1 MARLSHGLLGAL
13 NLVTL
18 LLSLPV
24 LCAGVYFLMRA
35 ATECERALQIPVI
48 AFGCALLLL
57 SLVGLAGACGRRGAA
72 TPFLWVYV
80 AFMFLLVVAVFAF
93 TLFAFVVTNWGAGSA
108 VSGRG
113 YKEYRLGDY
122 SGWLQARIAEPETW
136 RRVESCLSQA
146 RVCSGGLRGAVGQDA
161 MKFYRQHLSPIQVQC
176 DQLINRLACRPET
189 TANTTTREFSYV
201 LACNGAVWLL
211 QAAGVVQVP
220 VRERHVLGGS
230 EIGVVCGGRQ
240 RRR

>member
-24 LCAGVYFLMRA
+24 LCAGVYFLTRA
-35 ATECERALQIPVI
+35 TTECERALQIPVI
-48 AFGCALLLL
+48 AFGGALLLL

-80 AFMFLLVVAVFAF
+80 VFMFLLVVAVFAF
-93 TLFAFVVTNWGAGSA
+93 TVFAFVVTNRGAGSA
-108 VSGRG
+108 VSGSGRG
-113 YKEYRLGDY
+113 YRDY

-146 RVCSGGLRGAVGQDA
+146 RVCGGRLHGAMGQDT
-161 MKFYRQHLSPIQVQC
+161 MQFYRQHLSPIQVH
-176 DQLINRLACRPET
+176 T
-189 TANTTTREFSYV
+189 HTF
-201 LACNGAVWLL
+201 
-211 QAAGVVQVP
+211 
-220 VRERHVLGGS
+220 
-230 EIGVVCGGRQ
+230 
-240 RRR
+240 